1 MRNKSYD
8 VIVLGLDPV
17 GSATIYELAKRGL
30 KVLALEN
37 PASRKDTGNDTR
49 IIRESYHEVPG
60 SVKMTHHAIQL
71 WRQLEAES
79 GIPLLRITGGL
90 VIGAPD
96 SPLIRGSLQ
105 IAQRHN
111 LLTDYILPSE
121 LSSAFPQF
129 RLDDSF
135 SVIFEPNS
143 GVLFSNAAISAYL
156 QVAARYG
163 AQIKNSETVTQWY
176 KTNDQIIVETTQ
188 GLYRASQMVISGE
201 RWARRSVQRQDKPQ
215 KYQRRIRLQL
225 QPEKSGDFIP
235 EKFPVFTLDLP
246 EGRFEGFPLL
256 PGQGL
261 KIELYEN
268 LEAEEREINQVSK
281 IKNYIDRV
289 ETIIA
294 QYLPGAFEN
303 LASSPI
309 TTYTVR
315 PYKRSLLERHPVNTR
330 IIHATGL
337 SEQDFGIASML
348 GEGLAEMVTE
358 VFAPYSSEVKQLFGT
373 GILPY
378 LPCV

>member
-17 GSATIYELAKRGL
+17 GSATVYELAKRGL
-30 KVLALEN
+30 KVLGLEN
-37 PASRKDTGNDTR
+37 PSSRKEAGNTTR

-96 SPLIRGSLQ
+96 SLLIRGSLQ
-105 IAQRHN
+105 TAHRHN

-121 LSSAFPQF
+121 LSSSFPQF
-129 RLDDSF
+129 SLDDRF

-143 GVLFSNAAISAYL
+143 GVLFANSAIAAYL
-156 QVAARYG
+156 QVASRHG
-163 AQIKNSETVTQWY
+163 AQIKNTETVTQWY
-176 KTNDQIIVETTQ
+176 KAHDHLIVETTQ

-201 RWARRSVQRQDKPQ
+201 SWVRRPAPRQEKPQ
-215 KYQRRIRLQL
+215 KLQRRISLQL
-225 QPEKSGDFIP
+225 QPAQSGDFIP
-235 EKFPVFTLDLP
+235 EKFPVFTLEVP

-261 KIELYEN
+261 KIELYEI

-289 ETIIA
+289 EASIA
-294 QYLPGAFEN
+294 QYLPGAFAN
-303 LASSPI
+303 LDSSPI
-309 TTYTVR
+309 TTYMVR

-358 VFAPYSSEVKQLFGT
+358 VFTPYSSEVKQLFSSDFV
-373 GILPY
+373 PQM
-378 LPCV
+378 PCV